1 MGSFLL
7 SALWYGVSVSE
18 IRDAEESGTE
28 ATSVTLTFTQ
38 EQLSKALQLLQAV
51 RRRPVQVS
59 FML

>member
-7 SALWYGVSVSE
+7 SALWCGVSVSE
-18 IRDAEESGTE
+18 IRDAEESDTE